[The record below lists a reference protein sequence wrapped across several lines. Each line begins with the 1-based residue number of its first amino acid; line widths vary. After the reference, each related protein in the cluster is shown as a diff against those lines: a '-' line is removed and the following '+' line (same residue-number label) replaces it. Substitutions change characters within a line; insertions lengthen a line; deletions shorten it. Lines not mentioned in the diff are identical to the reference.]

1 MVTAFLPFNNEQHS
15 KETIKNLKHS
25 ISIDEIY
32 LLSQNDGIGKYED
45 CKVLKIDSL
54 FSTSTI
60 KIIEQKTKSDFIL
73 FITQNSLIQL
83 SQFAVERFLNVAEM
97 TSSGM
102 VYSDYYEIKNNQRT
116 SHPVID
122 YQVGSVRDDFNF
134 GPILFIRKSA
144 ITTALKENPSEYSY
158 SALYDLRLNISQSFS
173 VTHVPEYLYST
184 VETDERNSGEK
195 MFDYVNPKNREVQVE
210 MEMAATSHLE
220 NIGAYLEPEFK
231 TINEKE
237 EEFPFDASVIIPVR
251 NRIKTIKDA
260 VESALKQKTNFA
272 FNIIVVDN
280 HSTDGT
286 TEILKSL
293 SEKNKNVTHLIPQR
307 EDLGIGGCW
316 NEAVHSAYCGKYSCQ
331 LDSDDVYQ
339 DENTL
344 QKIVDVFKKEKCA
357 MVIGSYTL
365 TDFKMNTIPPGLI
378 DHQEWTP
385 ENGRN
390 NALRINGL
398 GAPRSFYTPV
408 LRKIKIPNVSYGE
421 DYAVGLAVSRHYQIG
436 RIYDSIYFCRR
447 WEDNS
452 DAALSIEKQN
462 LNNYYK
468 DKIRSF
474 EILARQRLNANK
486 DIESFF

>member
-15 KETIKNLKHS
+15 KETIKYLKQS
-25 ISIDEIY
+25 TSIDEIY
-32 LLSQNDGIGKYED
+32 LLTQNEGIGKYED
-45 CKVLKIDSL
+45 CDVLKIDSL
-54 FSTSTI
+54 FSTSTV
-60 KIIEQKTKSDFIL
+60 KLIEQKTKSDFIL
-73 FITQNSLIQL
+73 FITQNALIQL
-83 SQFAVERFLNVAEM
+83 SQFAVERFLSVAEM
-97 TSSGM
+97 TSSGL
-102 VYSDYYEIKNNQRT
+102 VYSDYYEIKNSQR
-116 SHPVID
+116 SLHPVID
-122 YQVGSVRDDFNF
+122 YQIGSVRDDFNF
-134 GPILFIRKSA
+134 GPVLFIRKFA
-144 ITTALKENPSEYSY
+144 ITSALKENLSEYNY
-158 SALYDLRLNISQSFS
+158 AGLYDLRLNISQKFS
-173 VTHVPEYLYST
+173 ITHVPEYLYST
-184 VETDERNSGEK
+184 VQTDERKSGEK
-195 MFDYVNPKNREVQVE
+195 IFDYVNPKNREVQVE
-210 MEMAATSHLE
+210 MEKAATYHLKS
-220 NIGAYLEPEFK
+220 IGAYLKPEFK
-231 TINEKE
+231 PINEKE
-237 EEFPFDASVIIPVR
+237 EEFPFEVSVVIPVR
-251 NRIKTIKDA
+251 DRIKTIKDA
-260 VESALKQKTNFA
+260 VESALKQKADFA

-293 SEKNKNVTHLIPQR
+293 SEKNKNVVHLIPQR

-344 QKIVDVFKKEKCA
+344 RKIVDTFKKEKCA
-357 MVIGSYTL
+357 MVVGSYTL

-378 DHQEWTP
+378 DHKEWTP
-385 ENGRN
+385 DNGRN

-398 GAPRSFYTPV
+398 GAPRCFYTPV

-421 DYAVGLAVSRHYQIG
+421 DYAVGLAVSRYYQIG

-452 DAALSIEKQN
+452 DAALSVEKQN
-462 LNNYYK
+462 LNNFYK

-474 EILARQRLNANK
+474 EILARQRLNAKK